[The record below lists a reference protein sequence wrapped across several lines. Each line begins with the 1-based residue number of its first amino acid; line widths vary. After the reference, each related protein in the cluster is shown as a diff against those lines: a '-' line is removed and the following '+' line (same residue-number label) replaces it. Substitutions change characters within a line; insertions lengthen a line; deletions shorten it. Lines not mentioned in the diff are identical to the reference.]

1 MIKNP
6 LSEQQWSRLKAG
18 IIWSERQLEFP
29 KRKRLQAIRDFVGYH
44 YSEGGAERRVPVPM
58 LALAVQIYLRILA
71 SGQPRALATTKKPE
85 YKPTAANLELAINQ
99 IPQEIGLNN
108 TLRKCVQEA
117 LFSLGVAKVGITKVG
132 KALEHDYGQTFV
144 DMVPIDDYFL
154 DMSAK
159 QLHQIAYE
167 GNTYWLDYK
176 EVKESGW
183 LDKDSSADLKPD
195 EYSVVGP
202 AGENRAEQVSADAS
216 ADQYRDRVWLRDVWL
231 PKEGLILTMG
241 TMTQTLLKVTEWDG
255 PECGPYHKLGFSD
268 VPGNLLPLPPV
279 SLWRDLHELS
289 NKLFRKLGNSAEA
302 AKTVMGFQGG
312 EDETVQNFKKC
323 SDGEGMR
330 YSGAPPVPLKT
341 PGVDNPTLAFYLQCR
356 DLFSYYAGNLDNLG
370 GLEQQSQTLGQD
382 KLLSA
387 AAGAQMK
394 DMQDKVAIFIRDI
407 FRSIAHYEW
416 NDPVK
421 RRMLE
426 KPIPGT
432 DTTIQ
437 VEWNR
442 DSKKG
447 KFDMYDLDLD
457 IYSLQ
462 DNSPGVRL
470 QKLGVIM
477 QQYIMPLAPQI
488 QQAGGTIDVQKII
501 SLVAKYSDF
510 PELSEVVTFS
520 DQPGNGPAQG
530 QPSGQPQNTTR
541 TYERTGGSG
550 MSRQGADETLTQQLM
565 AQQGPNGGGG
575 NG

>member
-1 MIKNP
+1 
-6 LSEQQWSRLKAG
+6 
-18 IIWSERQLEFP
+18 
-29 KRKRLQAIRDFVGYH
+29 
-44 YSEGGAERRVPVPM
+44 
-58 LALAVQIYLRILA
+58 
-71 SGQPRALATTKKPE
+71 
-85 YKPTAANLELAINQ
+85 
-99 IPQEIGLNN
+99 
-108 TLRKCVQEA
+108 
-117 LFSLGVAKVGITKVG
+117 
-132 KALEHDYGQTFV
+132 
-144 DMVPIDDYFL
+144 
-154 DMSAK
+154 
-159 QLHQIAYE
+159 
-167 GNTYWLDYK
+167 
-176 EVKESGW
+176 
-183 LDKDSSADLKPD
+183 
-195 EYSVVGP
+195 
-202 AGENRAEQVSADAS
+202 
-216 ADQYRDRVWLRDVWL
+216 
-231 PKEGLILTMG
+231 
-241 TMTQTLLKVTEWDG
+241 
-255 PECGPYHKLGFSD
+255 
-268 VPGNLLPLPPV
+268 
-279 SLWRDLHELS
+279 
-289 NKLFRKLGNSAEA
+289 
-302 AKTVMGFQGG
+302 
-312 EDETVQNFKKC
+312 
-323 SDGEGMR
+323 
-330 YSGAPPVPLKT
+330 
-341 PGVDNPTLAFYLQCR
+341 
-356 DLFSYYAGNLDNLG
+356 LFSYYAGNLDNLG